1 MATPVLLSI
10 QVGLPKRRGVVGSK
24 NPLERPYQS
33 GIFKE
38 QVEGRIWLGEENLA
52 GDGQADLQNHG
63 GPYRAV
69 LGYSAEHY
77 PVWRDELAMPDL
89 PYGAFGENF
98 TISGLDEET
107 VCVGDIYAIGEVK
120 LQVSQPRQPCWKLAR
135 RWNMKDLTARVYDHG
150 WGGWYMRVLQ
160 QGYVEANTPVLLET
174 RPMPGF
180 DIAFV
185 NALMNQ
191 QLDDPRAVA
200 ELAACKSLSPGW
212 RDTFAE
218 RAGQW

>member
-1 MATPVLLSI
+1 MATPLLLSI

-24 NPLERPYQS
+24 DPMERPFQT

-38 QVEGRIWLGEENLA
+38 QIEGQVWLGEENLE

-63 GPYRAV
+63 GPFRAV

-77 PVWRDELAMPDL
+77 PVWRAELAMPDL

-107 VCVGDIYAIGEVK
+107 VCIGDIYSIGQAK

-135 RWNMKDLTARVYDHG
+135 RWNMKDLTARVYNHG

-160 QGYVEANTPVLLET
+160 QGYVEAGTAVVIEK

-191 QLDDPRAVA
+191 QLDDPQAVT
-200 ELAACKSLSPGW
+200 ELATCNWLSPGW
-212 RDTFAE
+212 QAAFAE

>member
-1 MATPVLLSI
+1 MATPLLLSI
-10 QVGLPKRRGVVGSK
+10 QVGLPKRRGIVGSM
-24 NPLERPYQS
+24 NPLDRPFQS
-33 GIFKE
+33 GIFKDI
-38 QVEGRIWLGEENLA
+38 VEGRVWLGEENLA
-52 GDGQADLQNHG
+52 GDGQADLENHG

-77 PVWRDELAMPDL
+77 AVWRAELAMPDL

-107 VCVGDIYAIGEVK
+107 VCIGDIFSIGEVK
-120 LQVSQPRQPCWKLAR
+120 VQVSQPRQPCWKLAR
-135 RWNMKDLTARVYDHG
+135 RWNMKDLTARVHDHG

-160 QGYVEANTPVLLET
+160 QGYVEAETSVVLEK

-185 NALMNQ
+185 YALMSKQ
-191 QLDDPRAVA
+191 IEDPQAMT
-200 ELAACKSLSPGW
+200 ELADCEWLSPGW
-212 RDTFAE
+212 REVFAE
-218 RAGQW
+218 RAGQ